1 MRPIGWTAQHMR
13 GRCEVCDEE
22 VALPWETY
30 FDAVE
35 YARPVTCASCGAEQ
49 PMRDRR
55 QRDEPVRVDRR
66 RS

>member
-22 VALPWETY
+22 VALSWETY
-30 FDAVE
+30 FDAIE
-35 YARPVTCASCGAEQ
+35 YGRTVACSECGARQ

-55 QRDEPVRVDRR
+55 QHREPVSLDRR
-66 RS
+66 HS